1 MFFSLAERV
10 LLYNDENTSRY
21 MTVQLILI
29 AATTA
34 DTAQTCPPGITPPTR
49 LDEPLSVAGRPRRVL
64 SAIESVTAEPPRS
77 RRASVLA
84 INWTE
89 DAAICISSPLRR
101 RAGVAAVGRLSIGWI
116 LKLRQ
121 KATLVFLAYGARHT
135 LLLMQ
140 GAF

>member
-10 LLYNDENTSRY
+10 LLYNDQNTSCY

-49 LDEPLSVAGRPRRVL
+49 LTNRSASPAARRVL
-64 SAIESVTAEPPRS
+64 SAIESVIAEPPRS

-84 INWTE
+84 VNWTE

-101 RAGVAAVGRLSIGWI
+101 RATWLVAR
-116 LKLRQ
+116 
-121 KATLVFLAYGARHT
+121 
-135 LLLMQ
+135 
-140 GAF
+140 